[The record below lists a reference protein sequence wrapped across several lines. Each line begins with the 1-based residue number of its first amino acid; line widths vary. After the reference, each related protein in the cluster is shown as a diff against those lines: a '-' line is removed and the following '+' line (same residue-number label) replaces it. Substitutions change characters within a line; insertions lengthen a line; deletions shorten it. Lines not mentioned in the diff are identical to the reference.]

1 MTTTTLP
8 AATSRAPSYRGV
20 LITLLA
26 VTLIAL
32 VFIAFV
38 ALPYFRLD
46 EAQFR
51 GYWPRRGW
59 LLLHIATGI
68 VALLTGP
75 MQLWLG
81 ITNRRLEVH
90 RRLGIVYMS
99 SVVVSSA
106 AAFYLAFHTDLGVV
120 FGAGL
125 TSLAVAWLLTTGMAY
140 TAVKR
145 HLMDQHKEWMIRSY
159 VVTTAFVTFRVLFLI
174 LESAGV
180 GSLNERL
187 TIASWFCWA
196 VPLLLTEAWL
206 QGRKILAVRAW

>member
-1 MTTTTLP
+1 MTTTSIG
-8 AATSRAPSYRGV
+8 AASSRAPSYRGV

-32 VFIAFV
+32 AFIAFV

-99 SVVVSSA
+99 SIVISSA

-140 TAVKR
+140 AAVRR

-159 VVTTAFVTFRVLFLI
+159 VVTTAFVTFRILFLI
-174 LESAGV
+174 LESAGI
-180 GSLNERL
+180 GSLNEQL
-187 TIASWFCWA
+187 AIASWVCWA

-206 QGRKILAVRAW
+206 QGRKILAVRVW

>member
-1 MTTTTLP
+1 MSTATIEVP
-8 AATSRAPSYRGV
+8 ASRAPSFRGV

-32 VFIAFV
+32 AFIAFV

-46 EAQFR
+46 ETQFR

-81 ITNRRLEVH
+81 ITNRRLAVH
-90 RRLGIVYMS
+90 RRLGIAYMS
-99 SVVVSSA
+99 SVVVSSV
-106 AAFYLAFHTDLGVV
+106 AAFYLAFHTDVGVV

-125 TSLAVAWLLTTGMAY
+125 TALAVAWLLATGMAY
-140 TAVKR
+140 AAVRR

-159 VVTTAFVTFRVLFLI
+159 VVTTAFVTFRILFLI
-174 LESAGV
+174 LESAGI

-196 VPLLLTEAWL
+196 VPLLFTEAWL
-206 QGRKILAVRAW
+206 QGRKILAVRGV

>member
-1 MTTTTLP
+1 MSTTTID
-8 AATSRAPSYRGV
+8 ASTSRAPSYRGV
-20 LITLLA
+20 LIALLA

-32 VFIAFV
+32 AFIAFV

-59 LLLHIATGI
+59 LLLHIGTGI
-68 VALLTGP
+68 LALLTGP

-81 ITNRRLEVH
+81 ITNRRLHVH
-90 RRLGIVYMS
+90 RRLGIAYMS
-99 SVVVSSA
+99 SVAVSSA
-106 AAFYLAFHTDLGVV
+106 TAFYLAFHTDFGVV

-125 TSLAVAWLLTTGMAY
+125 STLAVAWLLTTGMAY
-140 TAVKR
+140 AAVRR

-159 VVTTAFVTFRVLFLI
+159 VVTTAFVTFRILFLI

-187 TIASWFCWA
+187 AIASWFCWA